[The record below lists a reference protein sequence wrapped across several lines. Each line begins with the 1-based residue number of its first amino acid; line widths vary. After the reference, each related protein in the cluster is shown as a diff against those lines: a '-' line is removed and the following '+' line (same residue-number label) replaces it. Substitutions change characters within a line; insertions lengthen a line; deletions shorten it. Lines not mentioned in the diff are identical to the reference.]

1 MKQRRSTAHCPRN
14 IIHDNCIRS
23 NGNFSRHE
31 IFYHCFIHIDYQLHL
46 VVKGSPLSVLCATTT
61 THQHTYL
68 TMAHSARSKSKKV
81 TKKVKT
87 SNPNSDYF
95 KAAQARTERLA
106 NKIKENLEKQN
117 LEKASATSDDLME
130 TEETEK
136 RSAVV
141 QTPVDELHKVKTH
154 GWRKSRASDYKKKKA
169 SKKNKSMKF

>member
-1 MKQRRSTAHCPRN
+1 
-14 IIHDNCIRS
+14 
-23 NGNFSRHE
+23 
-31 IFYHCFIHIDYQLHL
+31 
-46 VVKGSPLSVLCATTT
+46 
-61 THQHTYL
+61 
-68 TMAHSARSKSKKV
+68 MAHSARSKSKKV

-117 LEKASATSDDLME
+117 LEKASATSEDLME